1 MPRYPKRVRC
11 YREYTDDFI
20 GSGEGRDVSFDYFA
34 DRTLG
39 YRIGSFVLYRLIA
52 TPIAFLHSA
61 LFIRQRVLGRDKLR
75 TYRREVKRANGGR
88 ANEGRKH
95 GARKNARTENG
106 RIEDGRKKN
115 GRMKN
120 GTPSAGVSADKPRE
134 ITPGVLLVCNHSER
148 VGDAFTPSVV
158 AFPVRTHVVVH
169 PDNLA
174 LPVLGRLTSMLGAIP
189 VPHDL
194 PSARC
199 FSRSVADKLARG
211 HAVAVYPE
219 AHLWEKYTG
228 IRPFADSAL
237 DPAVRCG
244 APVFTCPRVY
254 LRRPVVGYVTR
265 LYIDG
270 PFYPDPSLPRSA
282 ACRELSER
290 VRTRMQERASESN
303 VEVIKYIKEENLEEK
318 IPEEKIPEEKI
329 PED

>member
-61 LFIRQRVLGRDKLR
+61 FFIRQRVFGRDKLR
-75 TYRREVKRANGGR
+75 SCRREVKRANV
-88 ANEGRKH
+88 GRKN
-95 GARKNARTENG
+95 GRRTNGGIENR
-106 RIEDGRKKN
+106 RIEDGR
-115 GRMKN
+115 MKN
-120 GTPSAGVSADKPRE
+120 GAPSADVSADGPRE
-134 ITPGVLLVCNHSER
+134 IAPGVLLVCNHSER

-244 APVFTCPRVY
+244 APVFTCTRVY

-290 VRTRMQERASESN
+290 VRTRMKERVGESN
-303 VEVIKYIKEENLEEK
+303 IEVIKYIKEEN
-318 IPEEKIPEEKI
+318 PEEKISEEII
-329 PED
+329 PEDK

>member
-1 MPRYPKRVRC
+1 MPSYPKRVRC

-34 DRTLG
+34 DRSLG
-39 YRIGSFVLYRLIA
+39 FRIGSFVLYRLIA

-61 LFIRQRVLGRDKLR
+61 LFIRQRVLGRGKIR
-75 TYRREVKRANGGR
+75 ACRREVKRANSGRKNGRR
-88 ANEGRKH
+88 ANAGRKN
-95 GARKNARTENG
+95 GGIENG
-106 RIEDGRKKN
+106 RIEN
-115 GRMKN
+115 GRTKN
-120 GTPSAGVSADKPRE
+120 VTPSAGVSADGLRE

-237 DPAVRCG
+237 DPAVSCG
-244 APVFTCPRVY
+244 APVFTCTRVY

-290 VRTRMQERASESN
+290 LRTRMKERAGESN
-303 VEVIKYIKEENLEEK
+303 VEVIKYIKEES
-318 IPEEKIPEEKI
+318 PEERISEEKI
-329 PED
+329 PEDK

>member
-20 GSGEGRDVSFDYFA
+20 GSSERRDVSFDYFA

-75 TYRREVKRANGGR
+75 AYRREVKRYNA
-88 ANEGRKH
+88 GRKNGRMTN
-95 GARKNARTENG
+95 GARKNARIENG
-106 RIEDGRKKN
+106 I
-115 GRMKN
+115 MKN
-120 GTPSAGVSADKPRE
+120 GTPRAGVSEDKPRE

-244 APVFTCPRVY
+244 APVFTCTRVY
-254 LRRPVVGYVTR
+254 LRCPVVGYVTR

-303 VEVIKYIKEENLEEK
+303 VEVIKYIKEEN
-318 IPEEKIPEEKI
+318 PEERISEEIIPDDK
-329 PED
+329 